1 MVTIFLS
8 KIHKKNIKKIYN
20 LNQSYV
26 GRIKNYID
34 NMENTFYKD
43 SIVVLEGAVCELT
56 SRIDIMRKYR
66 IAQGYRD
73 PIAYVTSRV
82 KSEESMKEKLKRK
95 GMEVTL
101 ENALERINDGVGV
114 RIICSYIDDIYV
126 IVELIKKYSG
136 IKILNEKDYIKNPK
150 QNGYRSYHI
159 NLEMDLDIIGEI
171 HKVRCEIQIRTIA
184 MDCWAS
190 LEHELKYKKDIEN
203 QEMIEKEL
211 RRCADDMA
219 TTDLNMQTIRNM
231 IGGK

>member
-1 MVTIFLS
+1 
-8 KIHKKNIKKIYN
+8 
-20 LNQSYV
+20 
-26 GRIKNYID
+26 
-34 NMENTFYKD
+34 MENTFYKD

-190 LEHELKYKKDIEN
+190 LEHELKYKKNIEN
-203 QEMIEKEL
+203 QKLIEKEL

-219 TTDLNMQTIRNM
+219 TTDLNMKTIRNM
-231 IGGK
+231 IGGKQ